1 MRQISFIAAS
11 VGLALSLGGC
21 GLLGGG
27 DSVSQQSPTPS
38 PGSSPGSAEASPNA
52 QPFSQSTGRAQTQQN
67 RPRGIM
73 PPDLISSTN
82 PDQRLRGIQSAR
94 PDPFA
99 LVPAAPSV
107 TITRSL
113 TSGGGQSPGST
124 GGITSSQVPGGISS
138 GGSSGSSSG
147 GSSGRGS
154 LGTPSGTQAM
164 LPQPIPIL
172 PDIPRL
178 PRSLPAALPPQ
189 PELARAVNVSGVVQ
203 IGSAVYAIVDAPDEP
218 SSRYVQVGQRLSNG
232 EILVRRIDFNGSDS
246 SVILE
251 QAGMQVVRR
260 VGDVPVA
267 PVAPVA
273 PAAAPSAPAVPNA
286 PATQPAAAA

>member
-1 MRQISFIAAS
+1 MRQVSLIAAS
-11 VGLALSLGGC
+11 VGLALCLGGC

-27 DSVSQQSPTPS
+27 EGDSVSQQSPAATL
-38 PGSSPGSAEASPNA
+38 GASPGSAEQSPNA
-52 QPFSQSTGRAQTQQN
+52 QPFSQSTGRAQIRQS

-82 PDQRLRGIQSAR
+82 PDQRLRSIQSAR

-99 LVPAAPSV
+99 LVSVPPSI
-107 TITRSL
+107 TITRDSQ
-113 TSGGGQSPGST
+113 TSGGGQSPSST
-124 GGITSSQVPGGISS
+124 GSGTPGQVPAR
-138 GGSSGSSSG
+138 GSSGS
-147 GSSGRGS
+147 GSSRI
-154 LGTPSGTQAM
+154 PSGTQAM
-164 LPQPIPIL
+164 LPQPIPVL

-246 SVILE
+246 AVILE

-260 VGDVPVA
+260 VGDVPM
-267 PVAPVA
+267 
-273 PAAAPSAPAVPNA
+273 APSAPSA
-286 PATQPAAAA
+286 PTAQPAAAA

>member
-1 MRQISFIAAS
+1 MRHVSLITAS
-11 VGLALSLGGC
+11 VGLALCLGGC

-27 DSVSQQSPTPS
+27 EDPISQESPDTLGASSGSGEQTPS
-38 PGSSPGSAEASPNA
+38 T
-52 QPFSQSTGRAQTQQN
+52 QPFSESTGRVQTRQS

-99 LVPAAPSV
+99 LVPAPPSI
-107 TITRSL
+107 TITRDSQP
-113 TSGGGQSPGST
+113 SGNQE
-124 GGITSSQVPGGISS
+124 
-138 GGSSGSSSG
+138 GSSST
-147 GSSGRGS
+147 GSGSGQGLPARSPAGD
-154 LGTPSGTQAM
+154 PSSRRSAGTQAM

-178 PRSLPAALPPQ
+178 PRSLPAALSPQ

-232 EILVRRIDFNGSDS
+232 EILVRRIDINGSDS
-246 SVILE
+246 SVLLE

-267 PVAPVA
+267 PAA
-273 PAAAPSAPAVPNA
+273 PAPTAPSAPAA
-286 PATQPAAAA
+286 QPAAAA